1 MNNNWYMFVFFFVIL
16 LVVCRVVLQLSDKDM
31 VFIFDFITY
40 INARL

>member
-1 MNNNWYMFVFFFVIL
+1 MNNNWCVFVFFFVIL
-16 LVVCRVVLQLSDKDM
+16 LVVCLGVLQLSDKDI